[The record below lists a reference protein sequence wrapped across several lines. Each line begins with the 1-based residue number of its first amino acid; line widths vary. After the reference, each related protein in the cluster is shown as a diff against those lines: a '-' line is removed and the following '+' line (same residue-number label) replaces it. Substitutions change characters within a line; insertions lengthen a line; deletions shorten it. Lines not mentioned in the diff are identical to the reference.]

1 MASQRFGTSS
11 APRFALFGPRS
22 RFGIL
27 IGLLSVCG
35 LLTAAATPSTNVQ
48 KWNFKTG
55 GAPHVTVS
63 TISGNI
69 TAVAGDADGV
79 GVEAM
84 VAGGDESDRKKW
96 IVEVTQDGDEVR
108 ARACCGPCE
117 GKHNCNS
124 NADVSFRVR
133 LPAGAQLSAA
143 GVSGDIEVTG
153 LRGRQT
159 LSSVSGNLR
168 WQGTCGKECRLHAN
182 TVSGDIRLGMAP
194 QSSFGLEYGS
204 VSGSF
209 KDELATTVL
218 ERGGGPA
225 GHVRAQYG
233 KGEGQVTCNTVSGDL
248 ALERK

>member
-1 MASQRFGTSS
+1 M
-11 APRFALFGPRS
+11 

-27 IGLLSVCG
+27 IGLLSACG
-35 LLTAAATPSTNVQ
+35 IVAAAATPSTNSQ

-55 GAPHVTVS
+55 PAPRVSVS

-69 TAVAGDADGV
+69 TAVAGDGDAV
-79 GVEAM
+79 GVEAT
-84 VAGGDESDRKKW
+84 VSGGDESDRKKW
-96 IVEVTQDGDEVR
+96 VIEVKQDGDEVR
-108 ARACCGPCE
+108 ARACCGACE
-117 GKHNCNS
+117 GQHHNCNS
-124 NADVSFRVR
+124 NADVHFLVR

-143 GVSGDIEVTG
+143 GVSGDIAVSG
-153 LRGRQT
+153 LRGHQT
-159 LSSVSGNLR
+159 LNSVSGNLR
-168 WQGTCGKECRLHAN
+168 WQGTCGKECRLSAN
-182 TVSGDIRLGMAP
+182 TVSGDIRLGLSP

-218 ERGGGPA
+218 ERGSGPA

-233 KGEGQVTCNTVSGDL
+233 KGEGQIACNSVSGDL